1 MLNVLWCIGTWSLG
15 GINEETNEWCSGEK
29 NSRKRLL
36 VIINGDN
43 EFWGKRSDYK
53 NKIEKR

>member
-15 GINEETNEWCSGEK
+15 EINEEIDKLCIGEK

-43 EFWGKRSDYK
+43 EFSGKRSDYK